1 MQISSMTA
9 GIHDRIENTLTEREY
24 FAQFAGDHETDAISE
39 PEPESVSVF
48 AGLPTTTVDAIVRR
62 LLSAMEAEGY
72 IRKQV
77 RTMPPVPPLQ
87 PRTVPTP
94 APRPVGESPKTIV
107 EALAGE
113 RLYLRSLW
121 YDPTISMRERWEAIV
136 DDGEGGQYS
145 NIKVWVWPEDK
156 EKIVKAGYSARLFDK
171 TITRR
176 LLDEAIPVSIKWTDS
191 GAKRVEVL
199 PRIEVN
205 RRAS

>member
-1 MQISSMTA
+1 MQISPQTV
-9 GIHDRIENTLTEREY
+9 GIHARIENTLTERAY
-24 FAQFAGDHETDAISE
+24 FAQFAGDHDTDAISE

-121 YDPTISMRERWEAIV
+121 YSPTTALSPRWEAIA
-136 DDGEGGQYS
+136 DDAEAGEYPG
-145 NIKVWVWPEDK
+145 IKFWVWEEDK
-156 EKIVKAGYSARLFDK
+156 EKIVKAGYSARLFEK

-176 LLDEAIPVSIKWTDS
+176 ILDESIPVSIKWTNS
-191 GAKRVEVL
+191 GAKLDEVL